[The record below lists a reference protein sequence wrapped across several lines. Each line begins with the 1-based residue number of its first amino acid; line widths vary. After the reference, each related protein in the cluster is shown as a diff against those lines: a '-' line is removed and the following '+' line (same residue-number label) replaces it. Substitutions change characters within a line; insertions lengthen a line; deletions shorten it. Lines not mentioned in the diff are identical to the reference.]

1 MLISDYSLLKK
12 NITVSITKLNHTHQ
26 YRSCIV
32 NVQFLTVITSRT
44 LHHAGIKH
52 LNDFSLLLL
61 MYILLMLK
69 NNART
74 EYER

>member
-1 MLISDYSLLKK
+1 MIILYLKK
-12 NITVSITKLNHTHQ
+12 NITVSIAKLNQTHQ

-44 LHHAGIKH
+44 LHSEGIKH